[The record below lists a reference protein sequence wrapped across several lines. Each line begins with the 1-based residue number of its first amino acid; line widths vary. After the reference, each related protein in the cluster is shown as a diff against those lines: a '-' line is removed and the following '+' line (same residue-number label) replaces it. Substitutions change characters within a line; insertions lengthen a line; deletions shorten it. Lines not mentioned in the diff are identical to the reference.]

1 MDYNLDSDNIQNY
14 FKKIYEDR
22 SWCDQSLN
30 EDFSVSGNG
39 SRISTTNNL
48 RKELKQL
55 ILKYNIKT
63 IVDCGCGDFKYLS
76 EMNDFLYDNLD
87 AYIGIDVVEELI
99 NTNNEKYGNSKIK
112 FICQDISE
120 TSLQNA
126 DLVIC
131 KEVLIHLPKN
141 KCINFFN
148 NIKKGTKYILTSSY
162 RKFCEPYKSMN
173 NTQNGY
179 YHFKLG
185 ACYCLRLFEEP
196 YNFPGPLE
204 TITEVDGNNDKK
216 LYMWEASDIPDLEE

>member
-1 MDYNLDSDNIQNY
+1 MAYNLDSENIQTY
-14 FKKIYEDR
+14 FQKIYEER
-22 SWCDQSLN
+22 MWCGQSVN
-30 EDFSVSGNG
+30 EDISVSGNG

-76 EMNDFLYDNLD
+76 EMKEFLHDNIE

-99 NTNNEKYGNSKIK
+99 NINNEKYGNSKIK

-120 TSLQNA
+120 TSVRNA

-131 KEVLIHLPKN
+131 KEVLIHLPTQ

-148 NIKKGTKYILTSSY
+148 NIKKGAKYILTSSY
-162 RKFCEPYKSMN
+162 RKLCEPYKSKNITMN
-173 NTQNGY
+173 SY
-179 YHFKLG
+179 SYFKLG

-204 TITEVDGNNDKK
+204 VITEVDGDNDKK
-216 LYMWEASDIPDLEE
+216 MYMWDANDIPDL